1 MIKRSFTLLLLVLT
15 MAASY
20 AQDSIKIGF
29 SVGDFSSDRWSQEP
43 QIFNEAAK
51 SQGARVLF
59 EYAYGDAAK
68 QLSQA
73 GMLIA
78 AGVKV
83 LVIFPTSADN
93 WEGIVALAHKSG
105 VKVVAYER
113 MLKNADIDYYFSFY
127 NEDVGRQQ
135 AKYAVDQRPK
145 GNYILLE
152 GPTNDINSLLFLKG
166 QKEVL
171 QPYIDRGDIKI
182 VLEKHLDTWNSIDAY
197 NMVQSFIDK
206 NKMPIDAI
214 VAANDELAGGS
225 IMALEMAQTGN
236 SVVITG
242 QDATVGGC
250 QNIIDGKQAMT
261 VYKSIRNLA
270 TQAAV
275 TCVKLARGESISNIN
290 SAMSNGKKDIPAM
303 LLKTVV
309 VDKNNIKQTVI
320 ADGYLKADQLHFG
333 Q

>member
-1 MIKRSFTLLLLVLT
+1 MKRLFAFVLCLILVT
-15 MAASY
+15 GAFS
-20 AQDSIKIGF
+20 QDSLKIGF

-83 LVIFPTSADN
+83 LVVFPTSAEN
-93 WEGIVALAHKSG
+93 WEGIIALAHKEG
-105 VKVVAYER
+105 VKVIAYER
-113 MLKNADIDYYFSFY
+113 MMKNVDVDYYFSFY

-135 AKYAVDQRPK
+135 AQYAVNLHPK
-145 GNYILLE
+145 GNYLLLE
-152 GPTNDINSLLFLKG
+152 GPTNDINSLLFLRG

-171 QPYIDRGDIKI
+171 KPYVDKGDIKI

-197 NMVQSFIDK
+197 NMVQSFLEK
-206 NKMPIDAI
+206 NKIPIDAI

-236 SVVITG
+236 TPVITG

-250 QNIIDGKQAMT
+250 QNIIDGKQNMT

-270 TQAAV
+270 TQSAQN
-275 TCVKLARGESISNIN
+275 CVRLARGEKPVNIN
-290 SAMSNGKKDIPAM
+290 SAMTNGTRDIPAM
-303 LLKTVV
+303 LLKTAV
-309 VDKNNIKQTVI
+309 VDKNNMKQTVI